1 MLIGG
6 LSMLDSKLL
15 GKRIQRYRRM
25 KSWSAERFAE
35 EIDVSVPYIR
45 ELERGAK
52 TPSMKMFVEIAN
64 KFEVTADELLC
75 DSVEKDK
82 SMLLNDL
89 AAKLQKCS
97 SEKIKII
104 NVLIDAIIEKL

>member
-1 MLIGG
+1 
-6 LSMLDSKLL
+6 MLDSKLL

-64 KFEVTADELLC
+64 KLDVTADELLC
-75 DSVEKDK
+75 DSVDKDM
-82 SMLLNDL
+82 SMVSNDISN
-89 AAKLQKCS
+89 KIRNCPRD
-97 SEKIKII
+97 KIKLI
-104 NVLIDAIIEKL
+104 NILVDAVIEKM

>member
-1 MLIGG
+1 
-6 LSMLDSKLL
+6 MLDSKLL

-35 EIDVSVPYIR
+35 VIDVSVPYIR

-64 KFEVTADELLC
+64 NLDVTADELLC
-75 DSVEKDK
+75 DSVKKDVPLI
-82 SMLLNDL
+82 SNDL
-89 AAKLQKCS
+89 TS
-97 SEKIKII
+97 KIKNCSPDKIKLI
-104 NVLIDAIIEKL
+104 NILIDTIIEKL

>member
-1 MLIGG
+1 
-6 LSMLDSKLL
+6 MLDSKLL

-64 KFEVTADELLC
+64 KLDVTADELLC
-75 DSVEKDK
+75 DSVDKDR
-82 SMLLNDL
+82 SMVSNDISN
-89 AAKLQKCS
+89 KIRNCPRD
-97 SEKIKII
+97 KIKLI
-104 NVLIDAIIEKL
+104 NILVDAVIEKM